1 MQWVDQ
7 ATLPIFI
14 AFSCEGKNTQ
24 KRVSSLSHLRFFSL
38 VKCRA
43 AIFCCLDLIH
53 YDTNFLSHENLS
65 QLPQLDGTPP
75 ILGLRIGL
83 VHILPT
89 YCTDAIISMYIC
101 WLWSPKGQRSRL
113 TLLCMTHSLTPC
125 LHINVRQ
132 YLFNTLR
139 TT

>member
-7 ATLPIFI
+7 ATPLIFT
-14 AFSCEGKNTQ
+14 AFSCERKNTQ

-38 VKCRA
+38 VKPRA
-43 AIFCCLDLIH
+43 AISCCLDLIH
-53 YDTNFLSHENLS
+53 YDKNFPSHENRS
-65 QLPQLDGTPP
+65 QLPRLDGIPP

-89 YCTDAIISMYIC
+89 YCTDTIISMYIC
-101 WLWSPKGQRSRL
+101 WLWSPEGQRSRL
-113 TLLCMTHSLTPC
+113 TLLCMTQSLTPC
-125 LHINVRQ
+125 LHINVHQ